1 MKRLLFLMIATIMF
15 AIQGWSQTLLN
26 ESFSSST
33 FPPTGW
39 SRLNGLASAAF
50 SGTAP
55 AASTSGWSRVATG
68 NGITNPHPKVNVYGT
83 TCKYWLVTPTIDL
96 GSGGNYSLTFDL
108 AHTAFASASAASGTR
123 LDDKFMVII
132 STDTGA
138 TWQQVNATIWD
149 NAGSTRVF
157 NNIPTVAQN
166 ISIDLSAYTGQIKI
180 AFYVESTVSNGDND
194 IHVGNI
200 LVTTCPAPNGLSASN
215 TSYSSTDVSWNLTS
229 AVNYTLEYKPASQSD
244 WALATSIPNLTTNSY
259 QIQGLNQNTTYD
271 YRVKANCVLGSDES
285 MWSVSSFTTTLS
297 CPAPSSLAVSDITTS
312 SALVKWNPTLNPAT
326 WTEGYLLQ
334 YKLSTEAYW
343 SNATSISAIQ
353 DTFYTITGLNPSTAY
368 NVRVK
373 AVCNPGADSSSWTSV
388 GIFTTACGAITSFP
402 WIEGFENS
410 WTTTAVAPGNKVA
423 PYCWLNAD
431 SLNTSTY
438 YWKTTSTAKYGSK
451 AAYFDGYYSATTT
464 TTTYNNNDW
473 LITPILTLTG
483 GERLNFWTKKESN
496 SYTPDLLLYAMDVS
510 SEDWNGSNGN
520 FELIASF
527 DTLLTTT
534 YSEIE
539 VNLSSLI
546 GDYRLAFVRKKIANG
561 DVFVDEVK
569 ISALPTCFPPTD
581 LVVSNVGYDQANLT
595 WEAANTTDNAWEIIL
610 ENLSTNTIET
620 IQATASPHTLTTLIP
635 NTRYSVYMRT
645 DCGDGTFSDP
655 TLPITFRTNCT
666 PATLPYTENFQS
678 SIFTEPTCW
687 TRMSGLLDSTLS
699 PSTSGW
705 AHSNVLDTVLRANVY
720 GTSFKNWVISPS
732 LDLGD
737 GTTQYQVEMDVA
749 LSAYSGAPTSTP
761 EAAPDDKFAVV
772 VSLDNGLTWSSANAT
787 IWYDGDSDLDKNYS
801 NFGPSATHITIKLL
815 DSSQQPYTGIC
826 KIGIYAESTVSN
838 GDNYMYIDNFSIN
851 EIPLC
856 PEVYNV
862 DATALTFTSMKVNFS
877 TDNAEEGGTWEL
889 AYGTADDAA
898 SFDPSTATIIPIA
911 SASEVPYI
919 INSLTSGSKY
929 FVSVRQACGGAWSQ
943 LDSVII
949 PNIEPVQTLPYIQN
963 FNDLSNIS
971 EWTFTNPDTNKWFI
985 GSVINHPEETGN
997 ALYISDSLGL
1007 THRYYRSSQTYA
1019 YASALIDF
1027 GTSPAAEYTL
1037 SFDWMGGGESSYDYL
1052 RVYTLPIDQSVPE
1065 TEFPV
1070 GGSEIINRLNLQADW
1085 QTRSLLLPAS
1095 QYQNSMQR
1103 LVFVWRNDGSSG
1115 TQPPVAID
1123 NISIIPQ
1130 TCASV
1135 SNIVIDTTTASSATL
1150 SWTENGTATSW
1161 LVEYSLDG
1169 TTWLSQT
1176 ATTNSAFILSPLDH
1190 SSLYQVRIT
1199 AECSPTDYSMAVTSH
1214 FSTACGAITELPWE
1228 ESFENIGAA
1237 GNLPTCFVKM
1247 GATASKLT
1255 TSIGSASNNRFART
1269 GNNYAYFVYGC
1280 WNRLFT
1286 PEFDLTAGVNY
1297 KFSFYYVANGSSGWQ
1312 ELSASLY
1319 NDVDTTTVVS
1329 AIGTP
1334 ITTGITNTTYEKY
1347 SGIFTVPTSGTY
1359 NIGIFAKANGTPW
1372 YLTIDDLHLE
1382 IACLDPTAL
1391 TASNISQT
1399 TADIEW
1405 TAGENETT
1413 WEVRLGLT
1421 GTPVEV
1427 TNASYQLTDL
1437 TPGTNN
1443 TVYVRAVCGV
1453 NHYSEWVPL
1462 QFQTEHTPPT
1472 VVTSPVTAITQTT
1485 ATLNGTFTAG
1495 TRTILAKGFA
1505 WKEATATT
1513 WTMQPVTGTTLTY
1526 NLAGLTANTSYEVKA
1541 YARTSADTT
1550 YGATI
1555 TFTTVNP
1562 PTVVTSPVT
1571 AITQTSATL
1580 DGTIT
1585 AGSETITAQGFEW
1598 KETSATTWIN
1608 QAVTGATLTY
1618 NLTGLTAN
1626 TNYEVRAYAMTTID
1640 TTYGQTLAFI
1650 TVNPPTVVTS
1660 PVTAITQTTATL
1672 NGTITE
1678 GSETILEQGFE
1689 WRVATATTWTNQ
1701 AVIGATLTYNLINLT
1716 ADITYEVRAY
1726 AMTSIDTT
1734 YGTTLTFTTVN
1745 PPTVVT
1751 SPVTTFTQTTATLDG
1766 TITAGSETITAQG
1779 FEWKETS
1786 ATNWTTQ
1793 AVTGATLTYN
1803 LTILTPNTA
1812 YEIKAYATTATGTTY
1827 GSTQTFTTLAIVP
1840 PTVVTD
1846 SSSAITDVSAIIY
1859 GTITEGTETII
1870 SQGFDWRE
1878 VGAASWTNLL
1888 VTGTSITSSLT
1899 GLTAL
1904 TSYEFK
1910 AFAMTATDTVEGA
1923 ILTFTT
1929 LPTPIQLGEVTT
1941 DDAINIGGTSA
1952 DLVGTIVSTGND
1964 VVANIE
1970 TGFIYSTTANPEREG
1985 AGVVELPIVYTEG
1998 LTALNATAQSLTP
2011 ATTYY
2016 YKAFITNTEGT
2027 AYGIEQTFTTTN
2039 SLEDIEGNKVIVTM
2053 YPNPAESTT
2062 KLKVQGIEGEV
2073 KITLSDVQG
2082 RVLTTTQERAVDNT
2096 IEKTIDVQHLSKG
2109 VYYLRIQNTEIS
2121 RTQKLIVK

>member
-15 AIQGWSQTLLN
+15 AIQGWSQGEITIGSGTSTTSYVPMHCN
-26 ESFSSST
+26 YDYSYTQTIYSSSEIMGGT
-33 FPPTGW
+33 ISQIAYYMTSTSARTEDIVIYAGNTTKTAFVSNTDFEA
-39 SRLNGLASAAF
+39 LANLTQVF
-50 SGTAP
+50 SGSVTFNHGWNYITLTTPFLYNGIDNLLIAIDKNTGNYASRSWQSHTSSFASCLYYYQDDNDIDPSAP
-55 AASTSGWSRVATG
+55 AASNKGFSSSRPNTRFVITPTDPGFCFAPSNLAYSNVLPNQATITWDANIDVASYLIEYKTSSQEWSDATLIPGISG
-68 NGITNPHPKVNVYGT
+68 NTHVITNLNANTQYNIR
-83 TCKYWLVTPTIDL
+83 VTPECT
-96 GSGGNYSLTFDL
+96 
-108 AHTAFASASAASGTR
+108 SALSS
-123 LDDKFMVII
+123 II
-132 STDTGA
+132 SLRTA
-138 TWQQVNATIWD
+138 C
-149 NAGSTRVF
+149 
-157 NNIPTVAQN
+157 
-166 ISIDLSAYTGQIKI
+166 
-180 AFYVESTVSNGDND
+180 E
-194 IHVGNI
+194 
-200 LVTTCPAPNGLSASN
+200 
-215 TSYSSTDVSWNLTS
+215 
-229 AVNYTLEYKPASQSD
+229 
-244 WALATSIPNLTTNSY
+244 
-259 QIQGLNQNTTYD
+259 
-271 YRVKANCVLGSDES
+271 
-285 MWSVSSFTTTLS
+285 
-297 CPAPSSLAVSDITTS
+297 
-312 SALVKWNPTLNPAT
+312 
-326 WTEGYLLQ
+326 
-334 YKLSTEAYW
+334 
-343 SNATSISAIQ
+343 
-353 DTFYTITGLNPSTAY
+353 TITQ
-368 NVRVK
+368 
-373 AVCNPGADSSSWTSV
+373 
-388 GIFTTACGAITSFP
+388 FP
-402 WIEGFENS
+402 WIEDFENDFN
-410 WTTTAVAPGNKVA
+410 TVAVAPGNKPA
-423 PYCWLNAD
+423 PYCWFVID
-431 SLNTSTY
+431 SLNTSSY
-438 YWKTTSTAKYGSK
+438 YWQRSTSSNNGNG
-451 AAYFDGYYSATTT
+451 AAYMYGFTSATTT
-464 TTTYNNNDW
+464 SSSYNNNDW
-473 LITPILTLTG
+473 LISPIITLTG
-483 GERLNFWTKKESN
+483 NERLNFWSKKSSS
-496 SYTPDLLLYAMDVS
+496 SYYPDLLVYAMDVS
-510 SEDWNGSNGN
+510 AGDLDATASNSN
-520 FELIASF
+520 FVLIGQIDS
-527 DTLLTTT
+527 TLLSTT
-534 YSEIE
+534 YSEFE
-539 VNLSSLI
+539 FNLSTLV

-561 DVFVDEVK
+561 NVYIDDLK
-569 ISALPTCFPPTD
+569 ISAFPTCFPPTD
-581 LVVSNVGYDQANLT
+581 LVMLNLGSDQVEIAWEEAN
-595 WEAANTTDNAWEIIL
+595 ATDNAWEIII

-620 IQATASPHTLTTLIP
+620 IQATASPHTLTALIP

-655 TLPITFRTNCT
+655 TLPISFQTNCT
-666 PATLPYTENFQS
+666 PVTLPYSEYFQS
-678 SIFTEPTCW
+678 SIFIEPTCW

-705 AHSNVLDTVLRANVY
+705 FYATVLDTVLRANVW
-720 GTSFKNWVISPS
+720 GTSFNYWVISPS

-761 EAAPDDKFAVV
+761 AAAPDDKFAVV

-801 NFGPSATHITIKLL
+801 NFGPAATHITIKLL

-1608 QAVTGATLTY
+1608 QAVTGAALTY
-1618 NLTGLTAN
+1618 NLT
-1626 TNYEVRAYAMTTID
+1626 
-1640 TTYGQTLAFI
+1640 
-1650 TVNPPTVVTS
+1650 
-1660 PVTAITQTTATL
+1660 
-1672 NGTITE
+1672 
-1678 GSETILEQGFE
+1678 
-1689 WRVATATTWTNQ
+1689 
-1701 AVIGATLTYNLINLT
+1701 NLT

-1734 YGTTLTFTTVN
+1734 YGATITFTTVN

-1751 SPVTTFTQTTATLDG
+1751 SPVTAITQTSATLDGTITAGSETITAQGFEWKETSATTWINQAVTGAALTYNLTNLTADITYEVRAYAMTSIDTTYGATITFTTVNPPTVVTSPVTAITQTSATLDGTITAGSETITAQGFEWKETSATTWINQAVTGATLTYNLTGLTPNTAYEVRAYAMTAIDTTYGTTQTFTTLAIVPPTVVTSPITIFAQTTATLDG

-1786 ATNWTTQ
+1786 ATTWINQ

-1803 LTILTPNTA
+1803 LTGLTPNTA
-1812 YEIKAYATTATGTTY
+1812 YEVRAYAMTAIDTTY
-1827 GSTQTFTTLAIVP
+1827 GTTQTFTTLAIVP
-1840 PTVVTD
+1840 PIVVTNPAD
-1846 SSSAITDVSAIIY
+1846 QIAQTIATLNGSITAGTDEITAQGFEWKETSATDWNVVNATGS
-1859 GTITEGTETII
+1859 TITY
-1870 SQGFDWRE
+1870 
-1878 VGAASWTNLL
+1878 N
-1888 VTGTSITSSLT
+1888 LT
-1899 GLTAL
+1899 GLTAN
-1904 TSYEFK
+1904 TNYEFK
-1910 AFAMTATDTVEGA
+1910 AFATTAEGTEYGSVVTFATLAHELLTVTTDSVDNLEDRSVTLYGTIILGTEELTAQGFEWKAVSDADWTTENVTLSGD
-1923 ILTFTT
+1923 ILTFELTGLNPNTVYEFKAFAATASGNNYGDVINFTT
-1929 LPTPIQLGEVTT
+1929 LGLNEVQ
-1941 DDAINIGGTSA
+1941 GSEMS
-1952 DLVGTIVSTGND
+1952 IV
-1964 VVANIE
+1964 
-1970 TGFIYSTTANPEREG
+1970 
-1985 AGVVELPIVYTEG
+1985 
-1998 LTALNATAQSLTP
+1998 
-2011 ATTYY
+2011 
-2016 YKAFITNTEGT
+2016 
-2027 AYGIEQTFTTTN
+2027 
-2039 SLEDIEGNKVIVTM
+2039 M
-2053 YPNPAESTT
+2053 YPNPTSNQTNLIVNGVSGDA
-2062 KLKVQGIEGEV
+2062 
-2073 KITLSDVQG
+2073 KIIISDMQG
-2082 RVLTTTQERAVDNT
+2082 RILNTTNVKAANGV
-2096 IEKTIDVQHLSKG
+2096 IEQTIDVSNLAKG
-2109 VYYLRIQNTEIS
+2109 VYYVRIQNNQLS